1 MLNMSWVKSVVLM
14 VSLLTTVS
22 GSATLQTPNAFGEKY
37 KPLPPVVKELTQVVY
52 YRANSGV
59 MTAGPAHVYV
69 DGRYH
74 TSLLPGG
81 FTSFCLRAGPHT
93 LGAFV
98 NDAQYRGKTEGLYQ
112 AELHG
117 ARTYFLR
124 VDEQQQITDAPT
136 AVNRQQG
143 EREIKLNRRQV
154 HAHSRATTLVS
165 CVFDRAAAQSESQ
178 YLFSSRELF
187 KQDLGRTLL
196 TDEGLNSLNETV
208 VTLRQQH
215 PILHSV
221 VIRLV
226 TRDEPRIVLRD
237 KAKALRNA
245 LTMAAVP
252 DELIDM
258 QISACSANCPNADQ
272 DVQIL
277 AK

>member
-1 MLNMSWVKSVVLM
+1 MA
-14 VSLLTTVS
+14 SLLTTLT
-22 GSATLQTPNAFGEKY
+22 GSATLQTPDGFGEKY

-52 YRANSGV
+52 YRADSGAV
-59 MTAGPAHVYV
+59 TTGPANVYV

-81 FTSFCLRAGPHT
+81 FTSFCLRAGTHM

-112 AELHG
+112 TELHG

-124 VDEQQQITDAPT
+124 VDEQQQIDDAPK
-136 AVNRQQG
+136 AVNPQHG
-143 EREIKLNRRQV
+143 EWEIKPNRRQV
-154 HAHSRATTLVS
+154 HAHSRATTLVP
-165 CVFDRAAAQSESQ
+165 CVFDHAAAQSESL

-196 TDEGLNSLNETV
+196 TGEGLGLLNETI

-221 VIRLV
+221 LIRLV
-226 TRDEPRIVLRD
+226 DRDEPRNVLRD
-237 KAKALRNA
+237 KAKALRTA
-245 LTMAAVP
+245 MMMAAVP
-252 DELIDM
+252 GTLIDI
-258 QISACSANCPNADQ
+258 QISDCSASCPESGH

-277 AK
+277 VK

>member
-1 MLNMSWVKSVVLM
+1 MLNMSLVKSVVLM
-14 VSLLTTVS
+14 ASLLTTVS
-22 GSATLQTPNAFGEKY
+22 SSATLQTPNAFGEKY

-98 NDAQYRGKTEGLYQ
+98 NDTQYRGKTEGLYQ

-124 VDEQQQITDAPT
+124 VDEQQQMTDAPT

-154 HAHSRATTLVS
+154 HAHSRATTLVP

-187 KQDLGRTLL
+187 KQDLGHTLL

-258 QISACSANCPNADQ
+258 QISACSANCPKADQ

>member
-1 MLNMSWVKSVVLM
+1 MLNKSWVISVVLM
-14 VSLLTTVS
+14 GSLLTTLP
-22 GSATLQTPNAFGEKY
+22 GSATLQTHNAFGEKY
-37 KPLPPVVKELTQVVY
+37 KPLPPVVKQLTQVVY

-59 MTAGPAHVYV
+59 LTSGPANVYV

-81 FTSFCLRAGPHT
+81 FTSFCLRAGTHM

-112 AELHG
+112 TELHG

-124 VDEQQQITDAPT
+124 VDERQQIADAPQ
-136 AVNRQQG
+136 AVNRQHG
-143 EREIKLNRRQV
+143 EREVKPNRRQV
-154 HAHSRATTLVS
+154 HAHSRATTLVP
-165 CVFDRAAAQSESQ
+165 CVYDRAAAQSESL

-196 TDEGLNSLNETV
+196 TGEGLGSLNETV

-221 VIRLV
+221 LIRLV
-226 TRDEPRIVLRD
+226 TSHEARNVLRD
-237 KAKALRNA
+237 KAKALSTA
-245 LTMAAVP
+245 LMMAAVP
-252 DELIDM
+252 SELIDI
-258 QISACSANCPNADQ
+258 QISDCSADCLESGQ

>member
-1 MLNMSWVKSVVLM
+1 MAG
-14 VSLLTTVS
+14 LLTTLS
-22 GSATLQTPNAFGEKY
+22 GSATLPTPVTFGEKY
-37 KPLPPVVKELTQVVY
+37 KSLPPVVKELTQVVY

-59 MTAGPAHVYV
+59 ITPGVANVYV

-81 FTSFCLRAGPHT
+81 FTSFCLRAGTHT

-98 NDAQYRGKTEGLYQ
+98 NDPQYRGKTEGLYQ

-124 VDEQQQITDAPT
+124 VDEQQPITGAPK
-136 AVNRQQG
+136 AVNRQHG
-143 EREIKLNRRQV
+143 EQEIKPNRRQI
-154 HAHSRATTLVS
+154 HAHSRATTLVP

-178 YLFSSRELF
+178 YLLSSRDLF
-187 KQDLGRTLL
+187 KQVLGRTLL
-196 TDEGLNSLNETV
+196 TDEGLSSLNETV

-221 VIRLV
+221 MVRLV
-226 TRDEPRIVLRD
+226 SRGEPRAVLRD
-237 KAKALRNA
+237 QAKALRTA
-245 LTMAAVP
+245 LTLAAVP
-252 DELIDM
+252 DELIDI
-258 QISACSANCPNADQ
+258 QIASCSRNCPVAER

-277 AK
+277 VK